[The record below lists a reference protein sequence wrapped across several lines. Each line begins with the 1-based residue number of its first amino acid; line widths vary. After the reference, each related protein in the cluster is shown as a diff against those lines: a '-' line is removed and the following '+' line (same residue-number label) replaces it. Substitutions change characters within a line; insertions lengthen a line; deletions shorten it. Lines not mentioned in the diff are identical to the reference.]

1 MISNQTTVNDNAL
14 RVFLCHGSEDKA
26 VIRQVYDRLRDD
38 GVVPWLDEKNIL
50 PGQDWD
56 AEIRKAVRNSHAIL
70 VCLSSKSVNK
80 EGYLQR
86 EIRFALDVADEK
98 PDGTI
103 FIIPVKLDDCEIPDR
118 LQKLQFVKYTNENG
132 YEMIIRA
139 LRERA
144 RKLELPV
151 LPGDGMLRRL
161 GDQIQ
166 IVSGNLLYKGA
177 DIRERLRLFKDG
189 ILLEKDVLKHSSN
202 TAVGITYEALDEALE
217 PFPNEQRRDEE
228 ERLILR
234 LVGIERPYQEWKE
247 ANNKVYCFRNDQEL
261 SEREVMIERTS
272 VNSSSISSIGYDSQ
286 KQTLEIAFRNRSIYR
301 YFGVPEHLYE
311 GLMNADSHGKYLDRY
326 IKKADYR
333 YERLG

>member
-1 MISNQTTVNDNAL
+1 M
-14 RVFLCHGSEDKA
+14 
-26 VIRQVYDRLRDD
+26 IRQVYDRLRDD